1 MATGM
6 LANNYNWQ
14 QIFLGGNKFKD
25 YTYTNSTGSTV
36 TITIGTLMG
45 TILATGKTAPQASGS
60 TDGSEMPRG
69 IAGQTFTV
77 ANGASAVIPVCFEG
91 NVNQNA
97 LILNGSDTLTTAV
110 RTASTG
116 GGIIGDLITQNTD
129 ITLWPSNEL
138 SGYDN

>member
-6 LANNYNWQ
+6 LSNNYSWQ
-14 QIFLGGNKFKD
+14 QIFLKNNLFKD
-25 YTYTNSTGSTV
+25 YSYTNSTGSTV

-77 ANGASAVIPVCFEG
+77 TNGATVTIPVCYAG
-91 NVNQNA
+91 DVNQNA
-97 LILNGSDTLTTAV
+97 LILNGSDTLSTAV
-110 RTASTG
+110 RTVSTG
-116 GGIIGDLITQNTD
+116 GGTIGDLITQNTT
-129 ITLWPSNEL
+129 INLYPSIEL